1 MRVGLVTNSGKVENI
16 FEYDCAYIG
25 DTESLV
31 GVLLEECNM
40 LVSREEMIKILNER
54 KQENQESNWAKSP
67 VSKLVYALFEIK
79 EEISDNTFL
88 DLCSVMEGNKF
99 YKQLLVLTNSI
110 CEEINTYRIN
120 TYSNGNQS
128 VTYVGNAYK
137 QNTPY
142 KTYLIFETQEELY
155 EAYNKLLSAGYIS
168 TDNVKIVVNKCYGIT
183 EVYSVKNERQE
194 EI

>member
-31 GVLLEECNM
+31 EVLLEECNM

-67 VSKLVYALFEIK
+67 LDKLVHTLFEVK

-99 YKQLLVLTNSI
+99 YEQLLVLTNSI
-110 CEEINTYRIN
+110 CEDINTFKIN

-183 EVYSVKNERQE
+183 EVYSVKNEKQE

>member
-67 VSKLVYALFEIK
+67 VSKLVCALFEIK

-110 CEEINTYRIN
+110 CEEINTYKIN

-168 TDNVKIVVNKCYGIT
+168 TDNVKIVVNKCHGIT